1 MKDMRKSL
9 FGRLVAVCVMSLF
22 LMAADG
28 SPVMAKTE
36 TGIQVRHK
44 AIAFFVPEKRIRL
57 EARVIK
63 GDSEI
68 KLVRCYFRATE
79 QADYVFVE
87 MESAEKGT
95 YNAIIPAPSKDTTT
109 LQYLFL
115 VVDQNNQPIKT
126 QVYTMNKKDSATVPS
141 WQQLSSEGTIQV
153 STEIGEAQAS
163 VPGFSDSIVMNVV
176 ESSARFG
183 VVAGGIYSME
193 GSAAAGTA
201 ASTTGAAGSGGTV
214 STATGTVSTGTVA
227 TTGSAGAGTGTAAT
241 LTGGAG
247 SATAGTAATLIGTTA
262 AAAGAGLST
271 AAIIG
276 IGVGAAAVVGG
287 GFALADSSGG
297 DDSASNGGSTGN
309 TPPISDVIS
318 TWEFRNKCANSGSE
332 SPVLLNIQLNETKGG
347 SFSNNGIGQRDD
359 YQGGIT
365 ITTTLTGSF
374 DAKTRVL
381 SGIASTTANKL
392 PFSCTRRDNFST
404 SVPSGINDTGYQD
417 AVEQGST
424 GCGTET
430 GCVLQVRFIRR

>member
-1 MKDMRKSL
+1 
-9 FGRLVAVCVMSLF
+9 
-22 LMAADG
+22 
-28 SPVMAKTE
+28 
-36 TGIQVRHK
+36 
-44 AIAFFVPEKRIRL
+44 
-57 EARVIK
+57 
-63 GDSEI
+63 
-68 KLVRCYFRATE
+68 
-79 QADYVFVE
+79 
-87 MESAEKGT
+87 
-95 YNAIIPAPSKDTTT
+95 
-109 LQYLFL
+109 
-115 VVDQNNQPIKT
+115 
-126 QVYTMNKKDSATVPS
+126 
-141 WQQLSSEGTIQV
+141 
-153 STEIGEAQAS
+153 
-163 VPGFSDSIVMNVV
+163 
-176 ESSARFG
+176 
-183 VVAGGIYSME
+183 
-193 GSAAAGTA
+193 
-201 ASTTGAAGSGGTV
+201 
-214 STATGTVSTGTVA
+214 
-227 TTGSAGAGTGTAAT
+227 
-241 LTGGAG
+241 
-247 SATAGTAATLIGTTA
+247 LIGTTA

-392 PFSCTRRDNFST
+392 PFSCTRRDNFSI